1 MKYIKY
7 LGLIVL
13 FSVGISANAQF
24 SLEEIKTMELGKKFA
39 DIEDSIADKLAGN
52 VSVFKGNLQNTYK
65 IESPVTDSIWIIKK
79 DRPVF
84 DKYGDCKYTFK
95 FANEVLIGIDIRFQF
110 IALQSDREQFE
121 ELLTTML
128 ADFAADKDF
137 VSLRTASGESAMD
150 LNNIIAQIKT
160 KCNSEAENENYSRKP
175 TLLGSQAWELHK
187 RVNNIPRHKL
197 VTLQVHTAPLSGE
210 YYSGCTAIVELS
222 ISNEQFINLYNQ
234 VGQTKIQYEL
244 LDNE

>member
-1 MKYIKY
+1 MKRIKY
-7 LGLIVL
+7 LGLVVL
-13 FSVGISANAQF
+13 FSCSLIANAQF
-24 SLEEIKTMELGKKFA
+24 SMEEVKTMELGKNFA
-39 DIEDSIADKLAGN
+39 DIEDSIANRLLGN
-52 VSVFKGNLQNTYK
+52 VSVFKGNLQSTYK

-121 ELLTTML
+121 ELLRTMI
-128 ADFAADKDF
+128 ADFTADKDF
-137 VSLRTASGESAMD
+137 VPLKTTSGDAEMD
-150 LNNIIAQIKT
+150 LDKIITQIKT
-160 KCNSEAENENYSRKP
+160 RCNSEAENENYSRKP

-187 RVNNIPRHKL
+187 RVNNVPRHKL
-197 VTLQVHTAPLSGE
+197 VTLQVHTAPMSGD

-234 VGQTKIQYEL
+234 VSQTKIQYNL